1 MHRCLFTSCF
11 FSPSLTPAKRHS
23 PVKRRKT
30 RSCKSPMK
38 RVSKA
43 SSNLASPAKP
53 SEEIV
58 LISIPTTPI
67 RCNTTNCNL
76 VTSCTTT
83 PQPQNTASPCR
94 VVSEVTPTRTLR
106 SPRTPSRKQHISPVK
121 RSPGKVI
128 TLPKNVSPKAFSQKQ
143 GELCIVPFDPARSPA
158 TSQGS
163 LSNLSANLLQDVNK
177 QLGNFTSGTGS
188 SDFLG
193 FSPGAK
199 ERALPNFAKT
209 PRRSQRNMKTV
220 DEIAMWL
227 QDKANFEARGESTVE
242 RVRRKRPLVED
253 SASTTPSK
261 KRRLLS

>member
-1 MHRCLFTSCF
+1 M
-11 FSPSLTPAKRHS
+11 
-23 PVKRRKT
+23 
-30 RSCKSPMK
+30 
-38 RVSKA
+38 
-43 SSNLASPAKP
+43 
-53 SEEIV
+53 
-58 LISIPTTPI
+58 
-67 RCNTTNCNL
+67 
-76 VTSCTTT
+76 
-83 PQPQNTASPCR
+83 
-94 VVSEVTPTRTLR
+94 
-106 SPRTPSRKQHISPVK
+106 K
-121 RSPGKVI
+121 RSPDKVI

-163 LSNLSANLLQDVNK
+163 LSSLSGHLLQDVNK

-209 PRRSQRNMKTV
+209 LRRSQRNMKTV

-227 QDKANFEARGESTVE
+227 QDKARGGSTVE

-261 KRRLLS
+261 KQRLLS